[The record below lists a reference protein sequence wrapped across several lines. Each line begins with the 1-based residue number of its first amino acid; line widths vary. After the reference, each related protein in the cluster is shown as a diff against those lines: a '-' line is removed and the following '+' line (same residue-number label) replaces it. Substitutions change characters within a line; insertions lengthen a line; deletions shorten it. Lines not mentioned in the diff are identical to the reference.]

1 MGSRVGGEVE
11 IVRSSRELK
20 ALAVE
25 WESLA
30 LSLGLP
36 MLSHTWVLACA
47 EALYEIG
54 ELHIITV
61 RLRGSLVG
69 VAPLVA
75 IKRAGARYLELA
87 GASYLYEPSGLLY
100 RDEASLAALT
110 SAVVSSGFPVVLAR
124 IPAESPLI
132 PQIRSIV
139 SGRGVV
145 VKGAVGYTLSVPISS
160 GWKEYV
166 ASLSSRR
173 RYDLRRARQR
183 AEEGGAVTVRVC
195 SPSPEEVEEGI
206 AEFVRIEATGWKGRN
221 GSSLSQRTSLREFFL
236 RYAALASRS
245 GTLRL
250 GFLDVA
256 GTPIAA
262 QISVIYAE
270 RLWVLKI
277 GYDEAWSR
285 CSPGSQLLAETMKY
299 AFGCKLKSYEF
310 LGSDEPWLHGWATE
324 RRGYRTIGCYPATLQ
339 GLYGLAADTVGRMR
353 ARAASLYQ

>member
-1 MGSRVGGEVE
+1 MGSLVGGEVE
-11 IVRSSRELK
+11 IIRTSRELK

-25 WESLA
+25 WESLS

-36 MLSHTWVLACA
+36 MLSHAWVLACA
-47 EALYEIG
+47 EAFYTND
-54 ELHIITV
+54 ELCIITV
-61 RLRGSLVG
+61 RRQGELAAI
-69 VAPLVA
+69 APLVT
-75 IKRAGARYLELA
+75 IRRAGVNRLELI
-87 GASYLYEPSGLLY
+87 GVSYLYEPSGVLY

-110 SAVVSSGFPVVLAR
+110 RAVVSCGFPVVLAR

-132 PQIRSIV
+132 RQIRSIV
-139 SGRGVV
+139 AGRGVV
-145 VKGAVGYTLSVPISS
+145 VEGAVGYTLSVPISS

-183 AEEGGAVTVRVC
+183 AEEGGVVTVRVS
-195 SPSPEEVEEGI
+195 SPRPEEVEEGI

-221 GSSLSQRTSLREFFL
+221 GSSLMQRNRLREFFL

-245 GTLRL
+245 GMLRL
-250 GFLDVA
+250 SFLDVA
-256 GTPIAA
+256 GNPVAA
-262 QISVIYAE
+262 QISVIYAD
-270 RLWVLKI
+270 RFWVLKI
-277 GYDEAWSR
+277 GYDETWSR

-299 AFGCKLKSYEF
+299 AFECKLKSYEF
-310 LGSDEPWLHGWATE
+310 LGSDEPWLHGWVTE

-353 ARAASLYQ
+353 ARAAALYQ

>member
-1 MGSRVGGEVE
+1 MGSLVGGEVE
-11 IVRSSRELK
+11 VVRSSRELT
-20 ALAVE
+20 ALEAE

-36 MLSHTWVLACA
+36 MLSHAWVLACA

-61 RLRGSLVG
+61 RLHGSLVA

-75 IKRAGARYLELA
+75 VKRAGVSYLELA

-100 RDEASLAALT
+100 RDEESLAALT
-110 SAVVSSGFPVVLAR
+110 RAVVSYGCPVVLAR

-139 SGRGVV
+139 CGRGVV
-145 VKGAVGYTLSVPISS
+145 VEGAVGYTLSVPISS

-173 RYDLRRARQR
+173 RYDLRRARHR
-183 AEEGGAVTVRVC
+183 AEEGGVVTVRVY
-195 SPSPEEVEEGI
+195 SPRPEEVEEGI

-221 GSSLSQRTSLREFFL
+221 GSSLSQRNSLREFFL
-236 RYAALASRS
+236 RYAALASQS

-256 GTPIAA
+256 GNPIAA

-270 RLWVLKI
+270 RIWVLKI
-277 GYDEAWSR
+277 GYDETWSR

-299 AFGCKLKSYEF
+299 AFECKLKSYEF
-310 LGSDEPWLHGWATE
+310 LGSDESWLHGWVTE
-324 RRGYRTIGCYPATLQ
+324 RRGYRTTGCYPATAR
-339 GLYGLAADTVGRMR
+339 GMYGLAADTVHRIR
-353 ARAASLYQ
+353 TRVASLYQ